1 MALFSSKLCPWS
13 ITGESTCKENFIGI
27 DSGGSKLG
35 ESCAKEDCIEGTCFR
50 AKNETN
56 GTCRHV
62 LLTGDKGCKK
72 ENYVCT
78 QGLKCY
84 NNVCLQRRPKTT
96 DKDDDDEPKENTT
109 TNADITKYVL
119 YGFIAVMILLLILMI
134 ILLVSQSQKSY

>member
-13 ITGESTCKENFIGI
+13 ITGESTCKENFISI
-27 DSGGSKLG
+27 DSGGAKLG

-50 AKNETN
+50 AKNETD

-62 LLTGDKGCKK
+62 LLTGDKGCKR

-84 NNVCLQRRPKTT
+84 NNVCLQKPPKTT
-96 DKDDDDEPKENTT
+96 NKDDEPKDNTT
-109 TNADITKYVL
+109 TNADITKFVL
-119 YGFIAVMILLLILMI
+119 YGFITVMILLLILMI